1 MRSPKSSQDE
11 LIFQVS
17 GKSVAKVT
25 LEYFARYVFI
35 STYLDAHP
43 GILKTV
49 HRDLKKP
56 LADLGKA
63 QPKGGA
69 CRFTS
74 DTVLRM
80 VLVKHL
86 EDATFRGTVIQVDDS
101 PRLRA
106 FTRIHNG
113 IMMDPSTLC
122 RLNNAISEETWKK
135 INRLLANLAVEE
147 GVIDGDKLR
156 IDTTAVETNIHYPTD
171 SALLWDS
178 YRVLSRLLRKLRDL
192 FPDLLLG
199 KRFHTRLAKRLHASI
214 GRNAGKKKKKAKQR
228 LKKAF
233 QSLIGLVER
242 LLVTVDQVCG
252 QVQGE
257 GPRHA
262 RSATAMLVADG
273 LVLELQQYR
282 MNAARVVDQAR
293 RRVLLG
299 EEVPNDE
306 KIFSIFEPH
315 TELLIR
321 GKAGKRIEFGHMV
334 SIQQVGSKFISGYE
348 VFEKKPA
355 DHTLLDA
362 ALKSHETLFGSLPR
376 VLAGDKGFWEDTKK
390 MDALLEDIPVVSIGK
405 KGRRTEEETAREHSI
420 PFRLA
425 QRFRAGI
432 EGTIGFLK
440 SFLGMWR
447 CMNKGLDH
455 FGCTVGATVFVHNLL
470 LLSRSTT

>member
-1 MRSPKSSQDE
+1 
-11 LIFQVS
+11 
-17 GKSVAKVT
+17 
-25 LEYFARYVFI
+25 
-35 STYLDAHP
+35 
-43 GILKTV
+43 
-49 HRDLKKP
+49 
-56 LADLGKA
+56 
-63 QPKGGA
+63 
-69 CRFTS
+69 
-74 DTVLRM
+74 
-80 VLVKHL
+80 
-86 EDATFRGTVIQVDDS
+86 
-101 PRLRA
+101 
-106 FTRIHNG
+106 
-113 IMMDPSTLC
+113 
-122 RLNNAISEETWKK
+122 
-135 INRLLANLAVEE
+135 
-147 GVIDGDKLR
+147 
-156 IDTTAVETNIHYPTD
+156 
-171 SALLWDS
+171 
-178 YRVLSRLLRKLRDL
+178 
-192 FPDLLLG
+192 
-199 KRFHTRLAKRLHASI
+199 
-214 GRNAGKKKKKAKQR
+214 
-228 LKKAF
+228 
-233 QSLIGLVER
+233 
-242 LLVTVDQVCG
+242 
-252 QVQGE
+252 
-257 GPRHA
+257 
-262 RSATAMLVADG
+262 MLVADG